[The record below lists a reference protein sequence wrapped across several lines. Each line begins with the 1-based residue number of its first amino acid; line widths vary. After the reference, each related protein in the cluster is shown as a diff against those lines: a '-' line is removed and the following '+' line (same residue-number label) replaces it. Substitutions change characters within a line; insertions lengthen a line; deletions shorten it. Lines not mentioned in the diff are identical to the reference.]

1 MSAIDKYLRWE
12 DDDHHS
18 RVFLG
23 NLCVGR
29 VWLARGKWHTKRY
42 MDHVKGEHQSRL
54 EAQECLATEIANL
67 IGGG

>member
-1 MSAIDKYLRWE
+1 MSAIDEYLRWE
-12 DDDHHS
+12 DEGQQS

-29 VWLARGKWHTKRY
+29 VWWSDGKWHAKRY
-42 MDHVKGEHQSRL
+42 MDHAKGEHQSRL